1 MLHDKVC
8 ESSTS
13 SNRINLSNS
22 LSNNVCI
29 VFLGYGQIII
39 IIIIIIINIE
49 IASRYVKIKGKKCEI
64 FLMSTKEQLGIVCVI
79 LAVSSKHIFKN
90 IFDKAF
96 LKKSIS
102 KGYYKISHKQLL

>member
-29 VFLGYGQIII
+29 VFLGYDQ

-79 LAVSSKHIFKN
+79 LAVSSKHIFEN

>member
-29 VFLGYGQIII
+29 VFLGYDQ
-39 IIIIIIINIE
+39 IIIIIINIE

-79 LAVSSKHIFKN
+79 LVVSPKHIFKN

-102 KGYYKISHKQLL
+102 KGYYKISHKKLL